1 MPTDNSFHEY
11 VKELFAGVGPVQIK
25 RMFGGAGGY
34 ADGVMFLLLGN
45 DTIHIKTDEALK
57 AELREEGS
65 GPFEWT
71 PQNGPRAGETI
82 DLGYWRLPE
91 SALDD
96 QDEAA
101 AWGLKA
107 LKIAKAKA
115 ATKPQKKSKSV
126 AKAAP
131 KAAKTAKKTRAKK
144 AKR

>member
-1 MPTDNSFHEY
+1 MPAADSSFHEY
-11 VKELFAGVGPVQIK
+11 VKELFSGLGPVQIK

-45 DTIHIKTDEALK
+45 DTIHIKVDEALK

-82 DLGYWRLPE
+82 DLGYWRLPD

-96 QDEAA
+96 PDEAA
-101 AWGLKA
+101 IWGRKA
-107 LKIAKAKA
+107 LAIARAKA
-115 ATKPQKKSKSV
+115 AAKPKKTKAVKKV
-126 AKAAP
+126 AP
-131 KAAKTAKKTRAKK
+131 KKK

>member
-1 MPTDNSFHEY
+1 MPAADSSFHEY
-11 VKELFAGVGPVQIK
+11 VKELFSGLGPVQIK

-45 DTIHIKTDEALK
+45 DTIHIKVDEALK

-82 DLGYWRLPE
+82 DLGYWRLPD

-96 QDEAA
+96 PDEAA
-101 AWGLKA
+101 IWGRKA
-107 LKIAKAKA
+107 LAVARAKA
-115 ATKPQKKSKSV
+115 AAKPKKTKAVK
-126 AKAAP
+126 KAAP
-131 KAAKTAKKTRAKK
+131 KKK